1 MITLLVILHV
11 LICIG
16 LIASILLQSGK
27 GSDLGAAFGGSS
39 QTIFGSAGAVPF
51 LNRVTTG
58 VAIAFMITSLSL
70 AFIAARSSAPKSSVM
85 EGKAKTS
92 QEQPVGAGSQGA
104 ASSAPASGSS
114 EAEE

>member
-1 MITLLVILHV
+1 MITLLIILHV
-11 LICIG
+11 LICAG
-16 LIASILLQSGK
+16 LILSILLQSGK

-58 VAIAFMITSLSL
+58 VAIAFMITSLTL
-70 AFIAARSSAPKSSVM
+70 AFIAARARAPKSSVM

-92 QEQPVGAGSQGA
+92 QEQPLKAGDQGA
-104 ASSAPASGSS
+104 TGSAPASSPT
-114 EAEE
+114 EK